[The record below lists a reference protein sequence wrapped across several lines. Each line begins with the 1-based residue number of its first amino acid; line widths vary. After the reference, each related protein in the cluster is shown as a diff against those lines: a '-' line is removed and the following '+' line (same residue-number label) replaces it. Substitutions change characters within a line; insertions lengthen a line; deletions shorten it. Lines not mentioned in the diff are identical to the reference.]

1 MKRQTVLLMCSML
14 LLVTAARANTTET
27 RYFRASLSPANESP
41 AVTSVTASGQGS
53 ITIYIVRN
61 DAGSIV
67 SATVYF
73 DVDYNFAL
81 AASVVGL
88 HIHTGAA
95 GVNGPIVID
104 AIRTGT
110 FNVEGPGNF
119 YRVGVFRNAANTATL
134 VTDILA
140 NPGNYYLNLHTT
152 VNPGGVIRDQL
163 QAIPQPDPAVT
174 ENGVMNNASLASG
187 TNPVAPG
194 SVAIIRGKYLNDGS
208 TTAATSFGPDGK
220 LPTSLGGT
228 QVTLNGI
235 AAPIFYATFTELAI
249 QIPSELAGLT
259 SANLQVSVAGKPS
272 VSSSIALAA
281 AAPGI
286 FTANL
291 AGTGAALMLHQDGAT
306 LVTTSNPAQAN
317 EVVTLFGTGF
327 GATSA
332 SVATGAPSAGD
343 RLETTPTA
351 TMDGVAATVEF
362 AGRAAGSVGV
372 DRLDVRVPTSVHN
385 GSDLGLVV
393 TAGGRQSNTVTTAVT
408 GASGPATNPLPTI
421 TGLSPSSA
429 YTGDP
434 PTVVAING
442 TGFMAASA
450 VFVNNLQ
457 RTSVFVRDT
466 QLTINLTSS
475 ELAVQQSI
483 SVRVQNPAP
492 GGGASN
498 TMSFSVIPEPP
509 PDPYDY

>member
-1 MKRQTVLLMCSML
+1 MKRQTVLLMCSIL
-14 LLVTAARANTTET
+14 LLATAARANTTET
-27 RYFRASLSPANESP
+27 RYFRGAMSPANESP
-41 AVTSVTASGQGS
+41 AVSGVTVSGQHT

-61 DAGSIV
+61 DAGGIV

-81 AASVVGL
+81 PATVNGL
-88 HIHTGAA
+88 HIHAGAA
-95 GVNGPIVID
+95 GVNAPIVID
-104 AIRTGT
+104 AIRSGT
-110 FNVEGPGNF
+110 INVQGEGNF
-119 YRVGVFRNAANTATL
+119 YRVGVFRNAANTASL

-140 NPGNYYLNLHTT
+140 NPGNYYVNLHTA
-152 VNPGGVIRDQL
+152 VNPGGVMRDQL
-163 QAIPQPDPAVT
+163 QTIPQPDPVVS
-174 ENGVMNNASLASG
+174 ENGVMNNASLAPG

-208 TTAATSFGPDGK
+208 TTVATSFGPDGK
-220 LPTSLGGT
+220 LPSTLAGT
-228 QVTLNGI
+228 QVTVNGI
-235 AAPIFYATFTELAI
+235 PAPIFYCTFTELAI

-291 AGTGAALMLHQDGAT
+291 AGSGAALMLHQDGVT
-306 LVTTSNPAQAN
+306 LVTAANPAQAN

-327 GATSA
+327 GATST

-343 RLETTPTA
+343 RLSATPTA
-351 TMDGVAATVEF
+351 TMDGAAANVEF
-362 AGRAAGSVGV
+362 AGRAVGSVGV

-393 TAGGRQSNTVTTAVT
+393 TADGRQSNTVTTAVT
-408 GASGPATNPLPTI
+408 GASGPATNPLPVV
-421 TGLSPSSA
+421 TGLSPNSA
-429 YTGDP
+429 YVGDP
-434 PTVVAING
+434 PIVVTING

-450 VFVNNLQ
+450 VFVNNIQ
-457 RTSVFVRDT
+457 RTSVFVKDT
-466 QLTINLTSS
+466 QVTINLTSS

-483 SVRVQNPAP
+483 SIRVQNPAP

>member
-1 MKRQTVLLMCSML
+1 MDDVLEKEKQLRGELFVMAFRPPFSHVGFPFLM
-14 LLVTAARANTTET
+14 AAR
-27 RYFRASLSPANESP
+27 S
-41 AVTSVTASGQGS
+41 
-53 ITIYIVRN
+53 
-61 DAGSIV
+61 
-67 SATVYF
+67 
-73 DVDYNFAL
+73 
-81 AASVVGL
+81 AAS
-88 HIHTGAA
+88 
-95 GVNGPIVID
+95 N
-104 AIRTGT
+104 
-110 FNVEGPGNF
+110 
-119 YRVGVFRNAANTATL
+119 
-134 VTDILA
+134 
-140 NPGNYYLNLHTT
+140 
-152 VNPGGVIRDQL
+152 
-163 QAIPQPDPAVT
+163 
-174 ENGVMNNASLASG
+174 
-187 TNPVAPG
+187 
-194 SVAIIRGKYLNDGS
+194 
-208 TTAATSFGPDGK
+208 
-220 LPTSLGGT
+220 
-228 QVTLNGI
+228 
-235 AAPIFYATFTELAI
+235 
-249 QIPSELAGLT
+249 
-259 SANLQVSVAGKPS
+259 
-272 VSSSIALAA
+272 
-281 AAPGI
+281 
-286 FTANL
+286 
-291 AGTGAALMLHQDGAT
+291 
-306 LVTTSNPAQAN
+306 VTTSNPAQAN